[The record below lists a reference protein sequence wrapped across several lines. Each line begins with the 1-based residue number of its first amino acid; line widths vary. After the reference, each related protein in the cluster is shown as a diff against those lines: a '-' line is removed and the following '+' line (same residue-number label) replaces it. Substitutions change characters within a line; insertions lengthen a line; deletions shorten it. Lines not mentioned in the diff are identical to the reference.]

1 MFNFSDTTK
10 KERRSLDI
18 LGTLYAAM
26 INSNILCNLFH
37 ELGYV
42 FTLLTVKNHEIK
54 SNNDNFSSNNIY
66 FKSSDDCH
74 YFASKTIEQLVSI
87 LTYLEKPIINLI
99 LKQKV
104 INAYAPELAKTFENK
119 FNSLV
124 SKYTQQYYVNKIYL
138 GIKCTQILRI
148 TLFSEHK

>member
-1 MFNFSDTTK
+1 VVNFSDTTK

-18 LGTLYAAM
+18 LGSLYAAI

-42 FTLLTVKNHEIK
+42 FTLLSVKNNEIK
-54 SNNDNFSSNNIY
+54 FNDSNTY

-74 YFASKTIEQLVSI
+74 YFASKTIEQLVPI
-87 LTYLEKPIINLI
+87 LSYLEKPIINLI

-104 INAYAPELAKTFENK
+104 INTYVPELAKTFEIK
-119 FNSLV
+119 FNTLV
-124 SKYTQQYYVNKIYL
+124 SKYV
-138 GIKCTQILRI
+138 
-148 TLFSEHK
+148 

>member
-1 MFNFSDTTK
+1 MG
-10 KERRSLDI
+10 R
-18 LGTLYAAM
+18 LYAAI

-42 FTLLTVKNHEIK
+42 FTLLAVKSHEIK
-54 SNNDNFSSNNIY
+54 SQSDSFSSNIMY

-87 LTYLEKPIINLI
+87 LTYFEKPIINLI

-104 INAYAPELAKTFENK
+104 INVYVPELAKTFESK
-119 FNSLV
+119 LNSSV
-124 SKYTQQYYVNKIYL
+124 SKHINIYL
-138 GIKCTQILRI
+138 NIRCFQIL
-148 TLFSEHK
+148 

>member
-18 LGTLYAAM
+18 LGSLYAAM

-42 FTLLTVKNHEIK
+42 FTLLAVKNHEIK
-54 SNNDNFSSNNIY
+54 LNDDSFSPNNTY

-87 LTYLEKPIINLI
+87 LSYLEKPIINLI

-104 INAYAPELAKTFENK
+104 INLYVPELAKTFESK
-119 FNSLV
+119 FNTSV
-124 SKYTQQYYVNKIYL
+124 SKYIYNN
-138 GIKCTQILRI
+138 IILMN
-148 TLFSEHK
+148 T

>member
-1 MFNFSDTTK
+1 MFIFSDTTK

-18 LGTLYAAM
+18 LGSLYAAM
-26 INSNILCNLFH
+26 ISSNILCNLFH

-54 SNNDNFSSNNIY
+54 SNKDSFNSNNPY

-74 YFASKTIEQLVSI
+74 YFASKTIEQLVST
-87 LTYLEKPIINLI
+87 LAYLEKPIINLL

-104 INAYAPELAKTFENK
+104 INIYVPELAKTFESK
-119 FNSLV
+119 LNSSV
-124 SKYTQQYYVNKIYL
+124 SKYIQYYIINTWV
-138 GIKCTQILRI
+138 
-148 TLFSEHK
+148 

>member
-1 MFNFSDTTK
+1 MFNFSDTAK

-18 LGTLYAAM
+18 LGSLYAAM

-42 FTLLTVKNHEIK
+42 FTLLSVKNHEIK
-54 SNNDNFSSNNIY
+54 FNDSFSSNNTY

-74 YFASKTIEQLVSI
+74 YFASKTIEQLVPV
-87 LTYLEKPIINLI
+87 LNYLEKPIINLI

-104 INAYAPELAKTFENK
+104 INTYVPELAKTFESKLNT
-119 FNSLV
+119 SV
-124 SKYTQQYYVNKIYL
+124 SKYV
-138 GIKCTQILRI
+138 
-148 TLFSEHK
+148 

>member
-1 MFNFSDTTK
+1 
-10 KERRSLDI
+10 
-18 LGTLYAAM
+18 M

-54 SNNDNFSSNNIY
+54 SNNDSFSSNNTY

-74 YFASKTIEQLVSI
+74 YFASRTIEQLVSV

-104 INAYAPELAKTFENK
+104 INTYAPELAKTFENK

-124 SKYTQQYYVNKIYL
+124 SKYTQQYYANKIYL
-138 GIKCTQILRI
+138 VIRCIQIMRFI
-148 TLFSEHK
+148 WFSEHK